1 MGKAYSANGYISAIL
16 RRSGKTVL
24 VEGVSD
30 KAVFHRLMV
39 ESHSDFDGQNHVDH
53 AGIFDDET
61 MAGLGN
67 KAKIAKLLESINS
80 LIQHHPRLGE
90 VFSSL
95 TDREWDDLDISPA
108 GMNGQW
114 APPAQPIPHFITI
127 GHSIENYFLDA
138 EAVIAYLKFMFSENL
153 TPAYTATI
161 RGSFGAINSLAVSYS
176 LCAKNKGCITRC
188 DGLLDHLSIDIKDEK
203 YYFNSSLAEK
213 MAARNIDNAHDLVA
227 EINEAVDTVWS
238 NTTYSEPAKWL
249 LHGHLGGEVIWSC
262 VARNAR
268 EYGVTEEVIS
278 QISHGYQRER
288 ERFLA
293 DWLSKIDPQLRT
305 PLDSAV
311 AWLRS

>member
-39 ESHSDFDGQNHVDH
+39 ESRADFDDRNHIDH

-67 KAKIAKLLESINS
+67 KAKIAKLLDSVNL
-80 LIQHHPRLGE
+80 LIQRHPRLGE
-90 VFSSL
+90 VFSSV
-95 TDREWDDLDISPA
+95 TDREWDNLDISPA
-108 GMNGQW
+108 GINGEW
-114 APPAQPIPHFITI
+114 APPKQPAPHFVTV

-138 EAVIAYLKFMFSENL
+138 DAVVAYLKFMFSEVL
-153 TPAYTATI
+153 TSAYVASV
-161 RGSFGAINSLAVSYS
+161 RNGFGAINSLAVSYS

-188 DGLLDHLSIDIKDEK
+188 DGLLDHRSIDLISGK
-203 YYFNSSLAEK
+203 YYFNNLLAEK
-213 MAARNIDNAHDLVA
+213 MLARNIENSHELV
-227 EINEAVDTVWS
+227 EEVNNAVDTVWS
-238 NTTYSEPAKWL
+238 DTAYTEPAKWL

-262 VARNAR
+262 VARSAL
-268 EYGVTEEVIS
+268 EHGIAEGVAS
-278 QISHGYQRER
+278 QIATGYQRER